1 MKDKLSFLLISFL
14 INLVKFRILLVRLD
28 EAISFIQYCLQ
39 VLPSSINSSEILSK
53 SILSLWRLVIL
64 FELIC
69 IRTTLDLF
77 IYKEW
82 YYSMFHILNC
92 SIINKVQMYLSI
104 IEWIIEFILSTSAY
118 GTLSNNQNFPT
129 LYSNISACSVP
140 WDRFSSENVSFLND
154 VFLDNTNI
162 CVFFYWVLV
171 KELCGIQWFI
181 KCLSLWP
188 KRHNSFSN
196 WSSPQ
201 TNLQNSFLI
210 F

>member
-1 MKDKLSFLLISFL
+1 MKGKLSFLLISFL
-14 INLVKFRILLVRLD
+14 INLVKFRILLVRLH

-64 FELIC
+64 IELIR

-104 IEWIIEFILSTSAY
+104 IKWIIEFILSTSAY

-129 LYSNISACSVP
+129 LNSNISACSVP
-140 WDRFSSENVSFLND
+140 WDRFSSEIVSFLND

-162 CVFFYWVLV
+162 CVFFIGYW
-171 KELCGIQWFI
+171 
-181 KCLSLWP
+181 
-188 KRHNSFSN
+188 
-196 WSSPQ
+196 WSSFVVF
-201 TNLQNSFLI
+201 NGL
-210 F
+210 

>member
-14 INLVKFRILLVRLD
+14 IHLVKFRILLVRLD

-53 SILSLWRLVIL
+53 SILSLSRLVIL
-64 FELIC
+64 FGLIC
-69 IRTTLDLF
+69 IRTRLDLF

-92 SIINKVQMYLSI
+92 SIINKVQIYLSI

-118 GTLSNNQNFPT
+118 GTLSNNQIFLT

-140 WDRFSSENVSFLND
+140 WDCFSSEIVSFLNE

-162 CVFFYWVLV
+162 CVFLLGIGEAVLWYSMV
-171 KELCGIQWFI
+171 YKI
-181 KCLSLWP
+181 
-188 KRHNSFSN
+188 SFSVTKT
-196 WSSPQ
+196 S
-201 TNLQNSFLI
+201 
-210 F
+210 